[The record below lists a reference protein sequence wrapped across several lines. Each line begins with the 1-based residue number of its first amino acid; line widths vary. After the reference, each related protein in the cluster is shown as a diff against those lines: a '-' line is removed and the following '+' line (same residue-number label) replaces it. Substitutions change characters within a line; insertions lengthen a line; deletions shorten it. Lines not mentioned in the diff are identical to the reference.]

1 MGILT
6 NFLKLLKPEPND
18 FVDVAKHISENYD
31 KLDKN
36 AETTNQTLTNLSNNK
51 LDKGTYPGNA
61 SDLNTEI
68 SKIASTTQLGRF
80 KVGTN
85 LRIDENGFLHG
96 NPDVDI
102 SGKMDKYKDV
112 TSIISD
118 YDDIIEDGFYI
129 AGGSERGTINAPF
142 HGAALVQVWNYG
154 GFVYQNAVS
163 YYDVEQQFTRCFKKG
178 IKNTKWERIVNTANY
193 SSMCPYSIGDIL
205 LTVSNQNPAVKWVG
219 TIWEKI
225 EGRFLLSTSGSGGS
239 GQLGGSNTKTI
250 AKENLPNIKLQ
261 VDSFSLTTTKHIHGL
276 RGNAGGNLG
285 ILFQQTDVIAGIQY
299 GGAGSFSTSANVM
312 AEGGGQNTGA
322 AAPYTSSLGSGTPLD
337 ITPAYY
343 TVHIWKRLS

>member
-31 KLDKN
+31 KLDEN
-36 AETTNQTLTNLSNNK
+36 AKSNDETLTNLNNNK

-68 SKIASTTQLGRF
+68 SKIASTTQLGRII
-80 KVGTN
+80 VGDN
-85 LRIDENGFLHG
+85 LTIDEAGRLSG
-96 NPDVDI
+96 NPAVDI
-102 SGKMDKYKDV
+102 RGKMDKYQYGKD
-112 TSIISD
+112 IRD
-118 YDDIIEDGFYI
+118 YDDLTEDGFYI
-129 AGGSERGTINAPF
+129 LTGSEDSSPSKNAPYAD
-142 HGAALVQVWNYG
+142 HALVQVWNFG
-154 GFVYQNAVS
+154 GYIYQNAVS
-163 YYDVEQQFTRCFKKG
+163 HYNVELQFTRCFYKEV
-178 IKNTKWERIVNTANY
+178 KNTKWERIVNTANY

-250 AKENLPNIKLQ
+250 EQANLPNIKLQ
-261 VDSFSLTTTKHIHGL
+261 VDPFSLSVTPPDIQL
-276 RGNAGGNLG
+276 YNNYAGNSESGRNTL
-285 ILFQQTDVIAGIQY
+285 
-299 GGAGSFSTSANVM
+299 STSGDADKAGWSQNYIRVNS
-312 AEGGGQNTGA
+312 GGTTGIA
-322 AAPYTSSLGSGTPLD
+322 QPYTSALGSGVPFNVS
-337 ITPAYY
+337 PAYY
-343 TVHIWKRLS
+343 TVHIWKRIA